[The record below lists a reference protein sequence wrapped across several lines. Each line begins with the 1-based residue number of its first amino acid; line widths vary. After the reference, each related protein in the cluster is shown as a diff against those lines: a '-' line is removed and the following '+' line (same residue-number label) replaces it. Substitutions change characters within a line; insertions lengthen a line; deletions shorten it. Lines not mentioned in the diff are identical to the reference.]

1 MVLITK
7 NNLLK
12 FDAAI
17 WVIFGLLWI
26 FFPNC
31 LLSMNTT
38 KMKYD
43 DVHIHMTRAFG
54 LFIIYSGIVSY
65 CASSKDEN
73 QMNKVMKLRLSF
85 SVILLTIMI
94 FDNYNS
100 NLWNIKHIQF
110 GMTGLILSMLVPL
123 LGLNLHLIN

>member
-31 LLSMNTT
+31 LLSMNTV

-43 DVHIHMTRAFG
+43 DVHTHMTRAFG

-65 CASSKDEN
+65 CASSKDET
-73 QMNKVMKLRLSF
+73 QMNKVMKLRLSI
-85 SVILLTIMI
+85 SVILLIIMM
-94 FDNYNS
+94 FDNFNS

-110 GMTGLILSMLVPL
+110 GMTGLVLSMLVPII
-123 LGLNLHLIN
+123 GLRIN